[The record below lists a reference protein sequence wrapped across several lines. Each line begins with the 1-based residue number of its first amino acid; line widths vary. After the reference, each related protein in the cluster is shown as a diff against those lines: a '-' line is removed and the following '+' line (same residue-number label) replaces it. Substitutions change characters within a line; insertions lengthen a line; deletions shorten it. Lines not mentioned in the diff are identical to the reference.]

1 MPLRAAV
8 FDFDG
13 VIVDSEPMHFRA
25 LQEALRA
32 DGVEITEEE
41 YFGSLLAYDNR
52 GAIRRALALHDQSAE
67 TDRVERL
74 AALMVDEFARRLPE
88 IPLFEGVAD
97 LVGRLGSDL
106 PLGIASG
113 ARHDEIEAILASVG
127 LRDAFATI
135 VGVEDAAQTK
145 PDPAPYLEAARRL
158 ASEVDD
164 LATSECV
171 AFEDT
176 AAGISSAVGAGMKV
190 VAVSNSLP
198 AGRLQEAHRVVDTLA
213 HLDLAELRHLFE
225 D

>member
-25 LQEALRA
+25 LQEALRTE
-32 DGVEITEEE
+32 GVEITEEE

-52 GAIRRALALHDQSAE
+52 GAIRRGLALHDQPAGPE
-67 TDRVERL
+67 RVERL
-74 AALMVDEFARRLPE
+74 AALMVERFAERVPE
-88 IPLFEGVAD
+88 IPLFDGVAD
-97 LVGRLGSDL
+97 LVRRLGRRV
-106 PLGIASG
+106 PLAIASG
-113 ARHDEIEAILASVG
+113 ARHDEIEAILAGIG
-127 LRDAFATI
+127 LRGAFTAI
-135 VGVEDAAQTK
+135 VGVEDAARTK

-158 ASEVDD
+158 ADEVDD
-164 LATSECV
+164 LAASDCI

-176 AAGISSAVGAGMKV
+176 AAGISSAVAAGMKV

-198 AGRLQEAHRVVDTLA
+198 VERLREAHRVVDS
-213 HLDLAELRHLFE
+213 LAELEVDELRDLFE